1 MQAATRLTLF
11 AALLVLLGGLIY
23 WQGLAG
29 PLFFDDA
36 PALTANELVQID
48 GTVWD
53 EWRTAALSSN
63 SGTLRRPLSM
73 LSFAAN
79 HAAAGGFVP
88 AQVKATN
95 LLIHIGIAVLL
106 YYLFQS
112 VITRLRLVPDV
123 AQAACWP

>member
-1 MQAATRLTLF
+1 
-11 AALLVLLGGLIY
+11 
-23 WQGLAG
+23 
-29 PLFFDDA
+29 
-36 PALTANELVQID
+36 
-48 GTVWD
+48 
-53 EWRTAALSSN
+53 
-63 SGTLRRPLSM
+63 M

-123 AQAACWP
+123 ATGRLLALTAAGIWLLHPLNVSTVLYAVQRMAQLSALFEVAGLLVFMRYRQRWADVGAPAW